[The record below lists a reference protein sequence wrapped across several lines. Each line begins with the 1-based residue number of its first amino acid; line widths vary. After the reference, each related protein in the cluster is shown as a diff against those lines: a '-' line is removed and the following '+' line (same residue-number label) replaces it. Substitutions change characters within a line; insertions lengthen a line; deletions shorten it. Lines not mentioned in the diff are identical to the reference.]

1 MTLPGSPGDWWSAR
15 NTRER
20 AMLALMLLAIAAFVL
35 WLGAWRPLDAVARA
49 AHLHRLRA
57 SADLAEVRALTA
69 AIAERQAQ
77 RPPPLSD
84 EALPRAIAR
93 SAAAGGVAI
102 SRQRSAGDG
111 RFVVGIDAV
120 EAPALFAWLD
130 LLARRHG
137 LAPVSL
143 KVEERDGS
151 LAVEAGFAAPP
162 VS

>member
-1 MTLPGSPGDWWSAR
+1 MSLPASFGTWWSGR
-15 NTRER
+15 NARER
-20 AMLALMLLAIAAFVL
+20 AMLALMLLAIAVFAL
-35 WLGAWRPLDAVARA
+35 WLGAWRPLDAAARA

-77 RPPPLSD
+77 RPPPLSG

-102 SRQRSAGDG
+102 SRQRTDADG
-111 RFVVGIDAV
+111 RLVVGIDAV
-120 EAPALFAWLD
+120 DAPALFAWLD
-130 LLARRHG
+130 LLARQHG

-151 LAVEAGFAAPP
+151 LVVEAGFAAPP
-162 VS
+162 DT